1 MDQVNLYTYTTIKG
15 PGIKSGSYTF
25 LLEYITDKGPATLT
39 KQGTMEDVTEHQAH
53 MRIFREGM
61 ERLKKSCEVMVYTDS
76 KYLQQGAEEWLKG
89 WELAGWVNKKGKP
102 VANREEWEIIA
113 ELLGRHLISFQVGGY
128 HSYRS
133 WIQTETE
140 KKEKERKRCLK
151 DSENLTA
158 QRK

>member
-1 MDQVNLYTYTTIKG
+1 MDQVNLYTYTTVKG

-25 LLEYITDKGPATLT
+25 LLEYITDRGPATLT
-39 KQGTMEDVTEHQAH
+39 KQGALENVTEHQAN
-53 MRIFREGM
+53 MRMFREGM

-89 WELAGWVNKKGKP
+89 WKLAGWVNKKGKP
-102 VANREEWEIIA
+102 VANKEEWKKIA
-113 ELLGRHLISFQVGGY
+113 ELLGQHLISFQVGGN

-133 WIQTETE
+133 WLQAETE

>member
-39 KQGTMEDVTEHQAH
+39 KQGTMADVTEHQAH
-53 MRIFREGM
+53 MRMFREGM

-89 WELAGWVNKKGKP
+89 WESAGWVNKKGKP
-102 VANREEWEIIA
+102 VANRKEWKIIA
-113 ELLGRHLISFQVGGY
+113 ELLGQHWISFQVGGY

-158 QRK
+158 LRK